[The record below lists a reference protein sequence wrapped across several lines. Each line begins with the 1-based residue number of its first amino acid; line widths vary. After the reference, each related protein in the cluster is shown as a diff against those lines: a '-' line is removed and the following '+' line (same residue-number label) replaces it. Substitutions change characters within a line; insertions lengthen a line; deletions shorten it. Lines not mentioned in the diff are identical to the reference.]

1 MPNPLIALLIA
12 ALLTAIG
19 LWFFWPERGLFWR
32 WQRAN
37 EMTDR
42 VVSEDALKHIHQC
55 EIHNRPPTL
64 QSLAGALNVNPNE
77 VAEILHRLEQQDY
90 LQIDGD
96 QYRLTSVGR
105 DYALRVIR
113 AHRLLE
119 RYLADATG
127 FEEEEWHD
135 RAERLEHRLSPEEL
149 DRLSASLGNPTHD
162 PHGDPI
168 PTAQGEMIYRERTPL
183 SNLEKGKPAQIV
195 HLEDEPEAVY
205 AQIVAE
211 GLHVG
216 QIVRMI
222 EASPKRIRFWAGGD
236 EHLLA
241 PIVASNIAVI
251 PIPEE
256 QPVEEMIGDPLNS
269 LKIGEVAQV
278 LSISPRTRGVER
290 RRLMDLGVLPGT
302 DIEVEMFSPSGNPT
316 AYRIRGAVIAL
327 RDTQAEHI
335 RITRQNIPQ
344 PEVSA

>member
-12 ALLTAIG
+12 GFLTAIG

-37 EMTDR
+37 QMTER

-55 EIHNRPPTL
+55 EIHGRRPTV
-64 QSLAGALNVNPNE
+64 QSLAGAINIRPNA
-77 VAEILHRLEQQDY
+77 VAEVLHRLEQQEY
-90 LQIDGD
+90 LFIDGD
-96 QYRLTSVGR
+96 QYRLTSTGR

-119 RYLADATG
+119 RYLADTTG
-127 FEEEEWHD
+127 FEEQEWHD
-135 RAERLEHRLSPEEL
+135 RAERMEHSLSAEEL
-149 DRLSASLGNPTHD
+149 DRLSARLGNPTHD

-168 PTAQGEMIYRERTPL
+168 PTARGEMIYQERTPL
-183 SNLEKGKPAQIV
+183 INMAIGKPAQII
-195 HLEDEPEAVY
+195 HLEDEPETVY

-216 QIVRMI
+216 QTVRMI
-222 EASPKRIRFWAGGD
+222 ESSPQRIRFWAGGD

-241 PIVASNIAVI
+241 PIVAANIAVL
-251 PIPEE
+251 PLPEKE
-256 QPVEEMIGDPLNS
+256 PVEEMIGEPLSS
-269 LKIGEVAQV
+269 LKIGEVARV
-278 LSISPRTRGVER
+278 LNISPRSRGVER

-302 DIEVEMFSPSGNPT
+302 EIEVEMFSPSGNPT

-327 RDTQAEHI
+327 RDTQAEYI
-335 RITRQNIPQ
+335 RITRHNIPQ
-344 PEVSA
+344 TEVSA